1 MATPTTPLRVAFCVL
16 GLLAVLGDC
25 SFKIIVSQN
34 DSSLKPT
41 DFVLYF
47 NQTVC
52 TPHTRLALSDRYPY
66 SHDATS
72 RCSVRTATS
81 P

>member
-1 MATPTTPLRVAFCVL
+1 MATATTPLRVAFCVL

-25 SFKIIVSQN
+25 SFKIIVSQR

-47 NQTVC
+47 NQTVY
-52 TPHTRLALSDRYPY
+52 TPH
-66 SHDATS
+66 
-72 RCSVRTATS
+72 S
-81 P
+81 PV